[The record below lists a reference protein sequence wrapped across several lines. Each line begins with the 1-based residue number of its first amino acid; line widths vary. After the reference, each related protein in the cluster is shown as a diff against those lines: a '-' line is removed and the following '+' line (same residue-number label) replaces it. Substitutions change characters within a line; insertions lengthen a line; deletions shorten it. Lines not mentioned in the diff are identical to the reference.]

1 MADYSENYLGKTAPQ
16 PCPICGIHIDS
27 QSMCLEC
34 PTIKDNV
41 KIEGT
46 YSHIFS
52 DRVET
57 KLANTL
63 VKVDKFRNE
72 YIQSRKL
79 R

>member
-1 MADYSENYLGKTAPQ
+1 MADYNENYRGQRGPQ
-16 PCPICGIHIDS
+16 PFPICGLPIDS

-52 DRVET
+52 DRVES

-63 VKVDKFRNE
+63 VKIDEFRTE

-79 R
+79 K

>member
-1 MADYSENYLGKTAPQ
+1 MADYSENYRGKTAPQ
-16 PCPICGIHIDS
+16 PCPICGINIDS

-41 KIEGT
+41 KIERT

-52 DRVET
+52 DRVES

-63 VKVDKFRNE
+63 VKIDEFRTE

-79 R
+79 K